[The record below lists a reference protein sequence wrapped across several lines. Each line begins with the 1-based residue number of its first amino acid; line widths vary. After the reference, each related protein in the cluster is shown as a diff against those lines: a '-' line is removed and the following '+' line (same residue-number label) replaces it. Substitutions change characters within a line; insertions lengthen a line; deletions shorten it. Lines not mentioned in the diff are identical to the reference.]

1 MDLKDL
7 KSAWD
12 TYSSQEADKHHL
24 GKESINELLRSRTK
38 TLVEKI
44 DRNIRIGM
52 FVLGVCITY
61 VLLDYLF
68 LSAYFS
74 KILIHEVVD
83 YPKWLDPLDIF
94 SNTLIV
100 TTYLFFVI
108 RYFKIKR
115 NFSIDI
121 QLKDLLI
128 GILETLK
135 LYQRLFYLAVIILL
149 INMIVSFAAGLYEGI
164 KFSTGNISGGLENI
178 TTSKIFL
185 IIGVGLAVL
194 IPIIAGTFF
203 ILRWGFN
210 KLYGRY
216 LVSLNET
223 LKELDETGID
233 QS

>member
-1 MDLKDL
+1 
-7 KSAWD
+7 
-12 TYSSQEADKHHL
+12 
-24 GKESINELLRSRTK
+24 
-38 TLVEKI
+38 
-44 DRNIRIGM
+44 M
-52 FVLGVCITY
+52 FVLGVYITY

-74 KILIHEVVD
+74 KILIHQVVD

-100 TTYLFFVI
+100 ATYLFFVI

-115 NFSIDI
+115 SFSIDI

-135 LYQRLFYLAVIILL
+135 TYQRLFYLAVIILL
-149 INMIVSFAAGLYEGI
+149 ITMIVGFAAGLYQGV
-164 KFSTGNISGGLENI
+164 KFNMGSTSGGLENI
-178 TTSKIFL
+178 ATSKIFL

-194 IPIIAGTFF
+194 IPLIVGTFF

-210 KLYGRY
+210 KLYGHY
-216 LVSLNET
+216 MVSLNET
-223 LKELDETGID
+223 LKELDEPGIE
-233 QS
+233 QN

>member
-24 GKESINELLRSRTK
+24 GKESINELLRNRTK

-52 FVLGVCITY
+52 VVLGVYIAY
-61 VLLDYLF
+61 VILDYLF
-68 LSAYFS
+68 LSAFFS
-74 KILIHEVVD
+74 KVIIQEVVD
-83 YPKWLDPLDIF
+83 YPKWLDPIDIF

-108 RYFKIKR
+108 RYLKIKH
-115 NFSIDI
+115 NFSIDL

-135 LYQRLFYLAVIILL
+135 IYRRTFNLAVVILL
-149 INMIVSFAAGLYEGI
+149 LNIMVSFAAGLYEGI
-164 KFSTGNISGGLENI
+164 KYSAQNSPGGMENL
-178 TTSKIFL
+178 TTSKIFQ
-185 IIGVGLAVL
+185 IIGVGLALL
-194 IPIIAGTFF
+194 IPMVAGTFF
-203 ILRWGFN
+203 LLRWGFN

-216 LVSLNET
+216 LIRLNET
-223 LKELDETGID
+223 LNELDETEIELN
-233 QS
+233 

>member
-1 MDLKDL
+1 MDIKDL
-7 KSAWD
+7 KSVWD

-24 GKESINELLRSRTK
+24 AQESINDLLRNRTK

-52 FVLGVCITY
+52 FVLGVYITY

-74 KILIHEVVD
+74 KILIHQVVD

-100 TTYLFFVI
+100 ATYLFFVI

-115 NFSIDI
+115 SFSIDI

-135 LYQRLFYLAVIILL
+135 TYQRLFYLAVIILL
-149 INMIVSFAAGLYEGI
+149 ITMIVGFAAGLYQGV
-164 KFSTGNISGGLENI
+164 KFNMGSTSGGLENI
-178 TTSKIFL
+178 ATSKIFL

-194 IPIIAGTFF
+194 IPLIVGTFF

-210 KLYGRY
+210 KLYGHY
-216 LVSLNET
+216 MVSLNET
-223 LKELDETGID
+223 LKELDEPGIE
-233 QS
+233 QN